1 MRAIEPKHLA
11 MAIGLAGTAG
21 VIGGISAAGAEYRD
35 ETVLRVVAAGSVASG
50 LYMSALPSWTY
61 LRLPPG
67 TSNVPAITAHGASA
81 IAGTALAAG
90 AWAGWQLGH
99 LGAE

>member
-11 MAIGLAGTAG
+11 MAIGLAGSAG
-21 VIGGISAAGAEYRD
+21 VIGGLSAAGAEYSK
-35 ETVLRVVAAGSVASG
+35 EPALGVLAAGSLAGG

-67 TSNVPAITAHGASA
+67 TSNVPAITAHGATA
-81 IAGTALAAG
+81 IAGTVLAAG
-90 AWAGWQLGH
+90 AWVGWQLGH
-99 LGAE
+99 LGDE